1 MKVLIVEDEEIAAER
16 LAEVLVEAE
25 PGIEIMKILGSI
37 NETVAWLESNTPDLM
52 FFDIQLSDGLS
63 FSIFDK
69 IEVRAPV
76 IFTTAY
82 DQYAI
87 KAFKLH
93 SIDYLLKPV
102 SLSELTAAL
111 KKYHS
116 LNHLYGFDYSKLS
129 AFMTENKTEY
139 KKRFTVQAGEK
150 IKLID
155 VKDIAWFFAM
165 GKGVYLKTG
174 SGQACAVDFTLDQL
188 DSLLDPAVFYR
199 INRKMIVQ
207 LNSIQEMYAWS
218 RGRLK
223 LILKPAPDD
232 ADDAVVSVE
241 RSQKFRQWL
250 NK

>member
-1 MKVLIVEDEEIAAER
+1 MKVLIVEDEEIAAGR
-16 LAEVLVEAE
+16 LAELLHETEA
-25 PGIEIMKILGSI
+25 GIEIMNIIGSVD
-37 NETVAWLESNTPDLM
+37 ETVSWLETNTPDLM
-52 FFDIQLSDGLS
+52 FFDIQLSDGIS

-69 IEVRAPV
+69 IDVRIPV

-87 KAFKLH
+87 RAFKLH

-102 SLSELTAAL
+102 NTNDLSMAL

-116 LNHLYGFDYSKLS
+116 LNQLYGFDYSKLS
-129 AFMTENKTEY
+129 ALISEKKPEY
-139 KKRFTVQAGEK
+139 KQRFTIQAGEK
-150 IKLID
+150 IKLIE

-165 GKGVYLKTG
+165 GKGVYLKTT
-174 SGQACAVDFTLDQL
+174 SGQACAVDYTLDQL
-188 DSLLDPAVFYR
+188 EGQLNPAVFYR
-199 INRKMIVQ
+199 INRKIIVQ

-223 LILKPAPDD
+223 LVLKPAPDD

-241 RSQKFRQWL
+241 RSQKFRQWI
-250 NK
+250 NR